1 MINVFLKQYFIIFL
15 ILKFSKPNLIQYHNK
30 NSNKYI
36 NNKSFTYND
45 NSIYSQKYI
54 RQISEME
61 IFPIKYNK
69 LNFLYNYANNS
80 TSKLKNITDSDSE
93 SWFEKHKTAVIILL
107 VTLVFVIIT
116 VLAIVFSFF
125 KVTKSYK
132 NLVNEINNISF
143 KKNRERESEITV
155 ASEEN
160 NSLV

>member
-36 NNKSFTYND
+36 NNSLYN
-45 NSIYSQKYI
+45 QKYI

>member
-1 MINVFLKQYFIIFL
+1 
-15 ILKFSKPNLIQYHNK
+15 
-30 NSNKYI
+30 
-36 NNKSFTYND
+36 
-45 NSIYSQKYI
+45 
-54 RQISEME
+54 ME